1 MKHKVIEE
9 EIRYIQT
16 QTLATLKIE
25 GLKPSK
31 QAFYINYLFLRGLID
46 SKTAIAQI
54 IKFYLGEC

>member
-31 QAFYINYLFLRGLID
+31 QAFYINYLFSSNIWYY
-46 SKTAIAQI
+46 Q
-54 IKFYLGEC
+54 